1 MPDPVPPQPVY
12 LEDLSVGQRFT
23 AAADAPVE
31 AAAIKRF
38 AAEFDPQP
46 FHLDESAG
54 GDTLLGGFAA
64 SGWHTAALTMRLIA
78 AAGPKVAGGM
88 IGAGVEIAW
97 PQPTRPGDQLSI
109 ESEILEIRPSRSRPD
124 RGIVVLRTETRNQRG
139 EVLQVLT
146 ARMIVPRRATEG
158 AQP

>member
-1 MPDPVPPQPVY
+1 MPDRDPPLSPVY
-12 LEDLSVGQRFT
+12 LEDLAVGQRF
-23 AAADAPVE
+23 AAAAATPIE
-31 AAAIKRF
+31 ATAIKRF

-54 GDTLLGGFAA
+54 KDTLLGGFAA
-64 SGWHTAALTMRLIA
+64 SGWHTASLTMRLIA
-78 AAGPKVAGGM
+78 EAGPKVAGGM

-97 PQPTRPGDQLSI
+97 PQPTRPGDLLSV

-124 RGIVVLRTETRNQRG
+124 RGIVIFRTETRNQRS

-146 ARMIVPRRATEG
+146 ARMIVPRRSA
-158 AQP
+158 APA